1 MARWRCLPGKAA
13 AAGQGGITNVS
24 AVMRRRIRQS
34 GSALRKLISSLAAAL
49 VLNGKANAMELFLR
63 ANPELAMARERSGTD
78 FTWSMSSCPSAL
90 SLASECGFAPPIG
103 QVNLVMVSFVL

>member
-49 VLNGKANAMELFLR
+49 VLNGKANAMGLFLR
-63 ANPELAMARERSGTD
+63 VNPELAMARQR
-78 FTWSMSSCPSAL
+78 FW
-90 SLASECGFAPPIG
+90 
-103 QVNLVMVSFVL
+103 N